1 MRKHQEQGRMEGI
14 AWEFQL
20 YTVTVT
26 KSSYT
31 KNPEPDNLTGELDA
45 KIEELLPRDCGKPID
60 SSNHFLT
67 SLAKVRGGTT
77 PSMFDKPWAATLRSR
92 SLLTGDFFVLA
103 CGATVLSEDFLL
115 TSGLLLPLTQG
126 SRRLLGEGWVT
137 TTSTSDHHQRK
148 PEIMG
153 KDNTSNIRRCRW
165 QRRRQ

>member
-31 KNPEPDNLTGELDA
+31 KNPEPDNLFLCHLRSFMSVWKTGELDA

-115 TSGLLLPLTQG
+115 TSASCFLSLRGPDDFLVRVG
-126 SRRLLGEGWVT
+126 
-137 TTSTSDHHQRK
+137 DYN
-148 PEIMG
+148 I
-153 KDNTSNIRRCRW
+153 NIRSPSTEA
-165 QRRRQ
+165 